1 VGHGGGA
8 VALAALY
15 GASDEWHQS
24 FVPGRE
30 VSALDLAADRAATP
44 RRPAGVGYTGPADD
58 VRSRPRRVA
67 VIVER
72 DGAVAT
78 ITVNRPAVRNAL
90 NDATLGAIDAAVAAL
105 DADPDVRVILL
116 TGAGDKAFIAGA
128 DINELSRATAVTGR
142 TLAQRGQA
150 VFDRIAAAGKPI
162 IAVING
168 FCLGG
173 GCELALAYVPLR
185 RRHRDRPAEINL
197 GIIPGYGGSQ
207 RLPRLIGRDH
217 ALDLILTGR
226 RPAAEASPG
235 SDPRLSRTRCAPRRG
250 PMLANSPQGAV
261 RHARARRGAPARQ
274 FLAEALAHEAALF
287 GLVSATDDMGKDARL
302 PREAPAHHRTV
313 GCLASSN

>member
-1 VGHGGGA
+1 MM
-8 VALAALY
+8 
-15 GASDEWHQS
+15 SD
-24 FVPGRE
+24 
-30 VSALDLAADRAATP
+30 
-44 RRPAGVGYTGPADD
+44 PAHAESP
-58 VRSRPRRVA
+58 
-67 VIVER
+67 VIVAR

-105 DADPDVRVILL
+105 DADAEVRVILL

-142 TLAQRGQA
+142 TLALRGQG

-173 GCELALAYVPLR
+173 GCELALACTFRFAADTAEIGQP
-185 RRHRDRPAEINL
+185 EINL

-207 RLPRLIGRDH
+207 RLPRLIGRDR

-226 RPAAEASPG
+226 RVPAAEALALG
-235 SDPRLSRTRCAPRRG
+235 LVTRVYPAATLRAEALAYARELAAKAPI
-250 PMLANSPQGAV
+250 AV
-261 RHARARRGAPARQ
+261 RLALDAVRAGLEQP
-274 FLAEALAHEAALF
+274 LAEALAHEAALF
-287 GLVSATDDMGKDARL
+287 GLVSATDDM
-302 PREAPAHHRTV
+302 REGTRAFLEKRPAQFTGR
-313 GCLASSN
+313 

>member
-1 VGHGGGA
+1 MM
-8 VALAALY
+8 
-15 GASDEWHQS
+15 SDPVHVES
-24 FVPGRE
+24 P
-30 VSALDLAADRAATP
+30 
-44 RRPAGVGYTGPADD
+44 
-58 VRSRPRRVA
+58 
-67 VIVER
+67 VIVAR

-105 DADPDVRVILL
+105 DADPEVRVILL

-142 TLAQRGQA
+142 ALALRGQG

-173 GCELALAYVPLR
+173 GCELALACTFRFTAEIGQP
-185 RRHRDRPAEINL
+185 EINL

-207 RLPRLIGRDH
+207 RLPRLIGRDR

-226 RPAAEASPG
+226 RVSAADALALGLVTRVYPAATLRAEALAYA
-235 SDPRLSRTRCAPRRG
+235 RELAAKAPI
-250 PMLANSPQGAV
+250 AV
-261 RHARARRGAPARQ
+261 RLALDAVRAGLEQP
-274 FLAEALAHEAALF
+274 LAEALAHEAALF
-287 GLVSATDDMGKDARL
+287 GLVSATDDMREGTRAFLEKRPAQFTGK
-302 PREAPAHHRTV
+302 
-313 GCLASSN
+313 

>member
-1 VGHGGGA
+1 MM
-8 VALAALY
+8 
-15 GASDEWHQS
+15 SD
-24 FVPGRE
+24 
-30 VSALDLAADRAATP
+30 
-44 RRPAGVGYTGPADD
+44 PAHAESP
-58 VRSRPRRVA
+58 
-67 VIVER
+67 VIVAR

-105 DADPDVRVILL
+105 DADPAVRAILL

-128 DINELSRATAVTGR
+128 DINELSRADAVTGR

-173 GCELALAYVPLR
+173 GCELALACTFRFAADTAEIGQP
-185 RRHRDRPAEINL
+185 EINL

-226 RPAAEASPG
+226 RVAAAEALALG
-235 SDPRLSRTRCAPRRG
+235 LVTRVYPAATLRADALTYARELAGKAPV
-250 PMLANSPQGAV
+250 AV
-261 RHARARRGAPARQ
+261 RLALDAVRVGLEQP
-274 FLAEALAHEAALF
+274 LAEALAHEAALF
-287 GLVSATDDMGKDARL
+287 GLVAATDDM
-302 PREAPAHHRTV
+302 REGTRAFLEKRPAQFTGR
-313 GCLASSN
+313 

>member
-1 VGHGGGA
+1 MM
-8 VALAALY
+8 
-15 GASDEWHQS
+15 SDPVHVES
-24 FVPGRE
+24 P
-30 VSALDLAADRAATP
+30 
-44 RRPAGVGYTGPADD
+44 
-58 VRSRPRRVA
+58 
-67 VIVER
+67 VIVAR

-105 DADPDVRVILL
+105 DADPEVRVILL

-142 TLAQRGQA
+142 TLALRGQA

-173 GCELALAYVPLR
+173 GCELALACTFRFAADTAEIGQP
-185 RRHRDRPAEINL
+185 EINL

-207 RLPRLIGRDH
+207 RLPRLIGRDR

-226 RPAAEASPG
+226 RVPAAEALALGLVTRVYPAATLRAESLAYAGELAAKAPIAV
-235 SDPRLSRTRCAPRRG
+235 RLS
-250 PMLANSPQGAV
+250 LEAV
-261 RHARARRGAPARQ
+261 RTGLEQP
-274 FLAEALAHEAALF
+274 LAEALAYEAALF
-287 GLVSATDDMGKDARL
+287 GLVSATDDM
-302 PREAPAHHRTV
+302 REGTRAVLEKRPAQFTGR
-313 GCLASSN
+313 

>member
-1 VGHGGGA
+1 MM
-8 VALAALY
+8 
-15 GASDEWHQS
+15 SD
-24 FVPGRE
+24 
-30 VSALDLAADRAATP
+30 
-44 RRPAGVGYTGPADD
+44 PAHAE
-58 VRSRPRRVA
+58 SL
-67 VIVER
+67 VIVAR

-105 DADPDVRVILL
+105 DADPEVRVILL

-142 TLAQRGQA
+142 ALALRGQA

-173 GCELALAYVPLR
+173 GCELALACTFRFAADTAEIGQP
-185 RRHRDRPAEINL
+185 EINL

-207 RLPRLIGRDH
+207 RLPRLIGRDR

-226 RPAAEASPG
+226 RVPAAEALAMG
-235 SDPRLSRTRCAPRRG
+235 LVTRVHPAATLLAEALAYARELAGKAPI
-250 PMLANSPQGAV
+250 AV
-261 RHARARRGAPARQ
+261 RLALDAVRAGLEQP
-274 FLAEALAHEAALF
+274 LAEALAHEAALF
-287 GLVSATDDMGKDARL
+287 GLVSATDDM
-302 PREAPAHHRTV
+302 REGTRAFLEKRPAQFTGR
-313 GCLASSN
+313 

>member
-1 VGHGGGA
+1 MM
-8 VALAALY
+8 
-15 GASDEWHQS
+15 SD
-24 FVPGRE
+24 
-30 VSALDLAADRAATP
+30 
-44 RRPAGVGYTGPADD
+44 PAHVDSP
-58 VRSRPRRVA
+58 
-67 VIVER
+67 VIVAR

-105 DADPDVRVILL
+105 DADPEVRVVLL

-142 TLAQRGQA
+142 TLAQRGQG

-173 GCELALAYVPLR
+173 GCELALACTFRFAADTAEIGQP
-185 RRHRDRPAEINL
+185 EINL

-207 RLPRLIGRDH
+207 RLPRLIGRDR

-226 RPAAEASPG
+226 RVTAAEALALG
-235 SDPRLSRTRCAPRRG
+235 LVTRVYPAATLRAEALAYARELAGKAPI
-250 PMLANSPQGAV
+250 AV
-261 RHARARRGAPARQ
+261 RLALDAVRAGLEQP
-274 FLAEALAHEAALF
+274 LAEALAHEAALF
-287 GLVSATDDMGKDARL
+287 GLVSATDDM
-302 PREAPAHHRTV
+302 REGTRAFLEKRPAQFTGR
-313 GCLASSN
+313 